1 MKKFTTIAFTFLLLL
16 SASASEIE
24 QKELKSINAAV
35 DLLYQEKFEEAFS
48 IFSYIQ
54 DTYPDH
60 PIGPFFMGYY
70 YNFQASYYETD
81 KFDSKIVLYYDLA
94 EKKADFHLNFNDEDP
109 WMNFYKGASLINRG
123 YLLGR
128 DGRRFSALTK
138 TFDGI
143 SYIKDCLEYDKDH
156 GDALLLYGTYSFYKS
171 SIISWIW
178 DSREDAVSEV
188 KESIEKA
195 YFSKYLAISTLGWI
209 YIDYEKYDKAEETA
223 ETALEKYPD
232 SHLFLFLKARALF
245 EQNKYSDAEQIYLSL
260 VEKMKNMPQKYSEK
274 DTFNSYYFLARIYFS
289 ENKIKKFE
297 EYKSF
302 ALMVDLTL
310 REKEMLRERIEL
322 LKELESR

>member
-1 MKKFTTIAFTFLLLL
+1 MKKFITALTVFTL
-16 SASASEIE
+16 SVNVFASEIE
-24 QKELKSINAAV
+24 HKEMKSINAAV
-35 DLLYQEKFEEAFS
+35 DLLYQEKFEEAYS

-70 YNFQASYYETD
+70 YNFLSSYYETD

-94 EKKADFHLNFNDEDP
+94 EKKSDFHLKFDENDP

-143 SYIKDCLEYDKDH
+143 SYIKDCLEYDKDN

-171 SIISWIW
+171 SLLSWIW
-178 DSREDAVSEV
+178 DSRDEAVSTV
-188 KESIEKA
+188 KESAEKA
-195 YFSKYLAISTLGWI
+195 YFSKYLAVSTLGWI
-209 YIDYEKYDKAEETA
+209 YIDYEKFDKAEKTA
-223 ETALEKYPD
+223 DTALEKYPD

-245 EQNKYSDAEQIYLSL
+245 EQKKYTEAEPIYSALI
-260 VEKMKNMPQKYSEK
+260 EKLKNMPEHYSEK
-274 DTFNSYYFLARIYFS
+274 DLFNSYYFLARIYYS
-289 ENKIKKFE
+289 ENDIKKFE
-297 EYKSF
+297 EYKNS
-302 ALMVDLTL
+302 ALQTNLTI
-310 REKEMLRERIEL
+310 REKEMLEERIEIL
-322 LKELESR
+322 TDLKTR